1 MTTVTTTAPRTAT
14 QVQRLKIALGLAGV
28 YLVAEVVASFMTGS
42 LALLADAGHMLTDVV
57 GVGLALF
64 AITLAQRPATPA
76 RTYGYHRAEILAV
89 LGNTALLLATSGY
102 VLVEAYRR
110 FLEPPVVDSGPMLV
124 VAGVGLA
131 VNVAGIFVLREGS
144 SESLNVKGAYL
155 EVVSDA
161 LSSIGVI
168 AGAAVMWTTGWY
180 YADPI
185 VSAGIGLFILPRTW
199 RLMRGATGILLEGTP
214 SDISLGAVR
223 DVLNKV
229 DGVISVH
236 DLHVWSLTSG
246 LNALSAHVVRSA
258 DASHDVILAR
268 AHDAITS
275 AFSIAHVT
283 IQLELP
289 GWERRETHL

>member
-1 MTTVTTTAPRTAT
+1 MLQARSAK
-14 QVQRLKIALGLAGV
+14 QAHRLKIAFALAGV

-64 AITLAQRPATPA
+64 AITLAQRAATPA

-89 LGNTALLLATSGY
+89 LANTALLLATSGY

-110 FLEPPVVDSGPMLV
+110 FLDPPVVDSGPMLV
-124 VAGVGLA
+124 VAVVGLA
-131 VNVAGIFVLREGS
+131 VNIAGIFVLREGS
-144 SESLNVKGAYL
+144 SESLNVRGAYL

-161 LSSIGVI
+161 LSSVGVI
-168 AGAAVMWTTGWY
+168 VGAAVMWTTDWY

-185 VSAGIGLFILPRTW
+185 VSAGIGLLILPRTW
-199 RLMRGATGILLEGTP
+199 RLMREATGILLEGTP
-214 SDISLGAVR
+214 SDITLGAVR
-223 DVLNKV
+223 DVLAKV
-229 DGVISVH
+229 DGVIGVH

-246 LNALSAHVVRSA
+246 LNALSAHVVRRV
-258 DASHDVILAR
+258 DASHDDVLAR
-268 AHDAITS
+268 AHDAITA
-275 AFSIAHVT
+275 AFPIGHVT

-289 GWERRETHL
+289 GWEQRETHL

>member
-1 MTTVTTTAPRTAT
+1 MTM
-14 QVQRLKIALGLAGV
+14 VQARSAKQAHRLKIAFALAGV

-102 VLVEAYRR
+102 VLAEAYRR
-110 FLEPPVVDSGPMLV
+110 FLDPPVVDSGPMLV
-124 VAGVGLA
+124 VAVVGLA
-131 VNVAGIFVLREGS
+131 VNIAGIVVLREGS
-144 SESLNVKGAYL
+144 AESLNVRGAYL

-168 AGAAVMWTTGWY
+168 VAAAVMWTTGWY

-199 RLMRGATGILLEGTP
+199 RLMREATGILLEGTP

-223 DVLNKV
+223 DVLEKV
-229 DGVISVH
+229 DGVVSVH

-246 LNALSAHVVRSA
+246 LNALSAHVVRRL
-258 DASHDVILAR
+258 DAAHDDVLAR
-268 AHDAITS
+268 AHDAITA
-275 AFSIAHVT
+275 AFPIAHVT

-289 GWERRETHL
+289 GWEQRETHL